1 MKDAGVDA
9 VLTVND
15 GRECD
20 REAIVAAGLSY
31 ACFPMPDNVPPVPG
45 DENECLDALQRAEEY
60 IESHLDAGRAVL
72 VHCSAGKDRTGMVLA
87 HYVMRRDDVSPAE
100 AIARVRAVRPPAL
113 AAEGWEA
120 LALVVLERLRRKS
133 ARA

>member
-1 MKDAGVDA
+1 MSCLPGW
-9 VLTVND
+9 
-15 GRECD
+15 
-20 REAIVAAGLSY
+20 AIVAAGLSY
-31 ACFPMPDNVPPVPG
+31 ACFPRPDTGPPGPG

-100 AIARVRAVRPPAL
+100 AIARVRAVRPPAR